1 MQVQTTKCGK
11 HFQLCDCLH
20 FHDKIASSAVK
31 DKAQDSGDASQPCD
45 AFSRP
50 AVPSL
55 FITRDWFW
63 ERQFFHRWGGGGWF
77 WNDYIY
83 YYYHYITF
91 IVYFIF
97 LIT

>member
-1 MQVQTTKCGK
+1 MQVQPTKCGK

-31 DKAQDSGDASQPCD
+31 DKEQDSGDASQPCD

-63 ERQFFHRWGGGGWF
+63 ERQFLYRWGGGDGF
-77 WNDYIY
+77 GM
-83 YYYHYITF
+83 IT
-91 IVYFIF
+91 
-97 LIT
+97 LK